1 MEYILKITDSLGT
14 RIVPLGIQRRWWEIG
29 RSASCQVVIKGS
41 HVSRK
46 QCTLLH
52 LPIGGNHA
60 EPAWILQDG
69 SLAGNASL
77 NGTLLNQDPTPVAR
91 KQLRVGDTIY
101 FGSPD
106 AYGVLACV
114 EATAAYLPI
123 QPPPSEDMTQ
133 PVMQQ
138 VLLQLA

>member
-1 MEYILKITDSLGT
+1 MEYVLKITDSLGT

-29 RSASCQVVIKGS
+29 RSASCQVVVKGT

-69 SLAGNASL
+69 NLAGDASL
-77 NGTLLNQDPTPVAR
+77 NGTLLNQDPTPVHR
-91 KQLRVGDTIY
+91 KQIRVGDTIY
-101 FGSPD
+101 LGSPD
-106 AYGVLACV
+106 AYAVLACV
-114 EATAAYLPI
+114 EATAAYPII

-133 PVMQQ
+133 PVMQGS
-138 VLLQLA
+138 QLRLA